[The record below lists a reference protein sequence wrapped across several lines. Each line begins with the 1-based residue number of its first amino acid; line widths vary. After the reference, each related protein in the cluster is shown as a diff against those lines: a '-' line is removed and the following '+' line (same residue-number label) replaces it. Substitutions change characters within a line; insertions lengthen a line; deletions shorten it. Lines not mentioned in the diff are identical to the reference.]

1 MISASTKP
9 AAKSADICRQC
20 ENGAKQQEGVQLDL
34 LIIHIIRTTLLKDNQ
49 AREGKVFDLF
59 MSDDAGSMDAAGHS
73 DSSLRFS
80 KLGLHLSAMLYDA
93 IFEYIYIYILHEFE
107 SYIHIHICIL
117 IHILIQYVWYT
128 QTYLNSCSETP
139 LKTHRKWWDLAV
151 PPASGRHPAPGRRHY
166 GVPPG
171 KLQELDEQN
180 TSKTVYHARVIEMV
194 CPCLLRRGL
203 LGDQIN

>member
-117 IHILIQYVWYT
+117 IHILIQYV
-128 QTYLNSCSETP
+128 
-139 LKTHRKWWDLAV
+139 
-151 PPASGRHPAPGRRHY
+151 
-166 GVPPG
+166 
-171 KLQELDEQN
+171 
-180 TSKTVYHARVIEMV
+180 
-194 CPCLLRRGL
+194 
-203 LGDQIN
+203 